1 MADQKNTATRRT
13 PTAAAY
19 TVPGLALE
27 DGHRVAELL
36 QGRLHALNDLQLT
49 LKHAHWNVV
58 GPGFIGV
65 HEMLD
70 PQIEKVR
77 AMVDEV
83 AERMATLGVSP
94 QGTPG
99 ALVSDR
105 TWDDYSLG
113 RAGVREHLAAL
124 DVVYDGVITDHRTA
138 IETVG
143 ELDPITEDML
153 IAEVNELE
161 LFQWFMRSFL
171 TNAAG
176 ELDHGDAQA
185 LREAAGRVRDRE
197 ALKPAAEKSVASK
210 PEAKKG
216 GAKKQRA
223 KKADATK

>member
-1 MADQKNTATRRT
+1 MATKKKTAN
-13 PTAAAY
+13 AAY
-19 TVPGLALE
+19 TVPGLSIE

-99 ALVSDR
+99 ALVADR
-105 TWDDYSLG
+105 TWDDYSLD

-124 DVVYDGVITDHRTA
+124 DVVYDGVITDHRSA
-138 IETVG
+138 IEAVG
-143 ELDPITEDML
+143 DVDPITEDIL
-153 IAEVNELE
+153 IGEVNELE

-176 ELDHGDAQA
+176 ELEHGEAQA
-185 LREAAGRVRDRE
+185 LREAAGRVQDR
-197 ALKPAAEKSVASK
+197 ADLKPAAKAT
-210 PEAKKG
+210 
-216 GAKKQRA
+216 A
-223 KKADATK
+223 KKATAKKSGAEKGSAKKSDAKKAAAKK

>member
-1 MADQKNTATRRT
+1 MATKTKTAN
-13 PTAAAY
+13 AAY
-19 TVPGLALE
+19 TVPGLSIE

-99 ALVSDR
+99 ALVADR
-105 TWDDYSLG
+105 TWDDYSLD

-124 DVVYDGVITDHRTA
+124 DVVYDGVITDHRSA
-138 IETVG
+138 IQAVG
-143 ELDPITEDML
+143 DVDPITEDIL
-153 IAEVNELE
+153 IGEVNELE

-176 ELDHGDAQA
+176 ELEHGDAQA
-185 LREAAGRVRDRE
+185 LREAAGRVQDR
-197 ALKPAAEKSVASK
+197 ADLKPAAKAT
-210 PEAKKG
+210 
-216 GAKKQRA
+216 A
-223 KKADATK
+223 KKATAKKSGAVKGSAKKSDAKKAAAKK